1 MRSMTLAT
9 MGSSAGWAR
18 GVRGCDRDCPY
29 PRRTT
34 PRTRR
39 TANRGP
45 RLLDVDVH
53 HPATDDAAARPE
65 APPRRARP
73 AWSSQVRHGG
83 PMARRLRPGV
93 VGGVVVLVIVYAGL
107 AAAVAGGAAAWTG
120 DTPTALVA
128 AAAGGGALV
137 GALGAADWVRRRW
150 RHASFDLVR
159 RPGPLWVWDGD
170 PTGAGFAWWLPWVVL
185 GPFVATVG
193 IVARA
198 VATAAQRGERRVV
211 ATVLALAAVLAALA
225 GLLGAV
231 AASGSGETVRGALL
245 GVGLVASAVGAAP
258 AWRRA
263 RRFAIRLWP
272 PSPLVAGGQA
282 GATRRR
288 GGVVPLPP
296 GIRHRSSDPHGA
308 AAAAVAIV
316 VAAAVSG
323 WAFGVP
329 DDDTITVAAPP
340 TSASTTATTAPV
352 VTTAAPSAPV
362 VAAVAP
368 LEGFG
373 LWCHVLEV
381 MATTDTVLD
390 PAAFTL
396 HGPDGQTIEPFDV
409 SELETREPAEAV
421 DVAGGTT
428 ARAEVC
434 FALDA
439 DAPTGR
445 WQLVVTVGDTA
456 VTIAVTR

>member
-1 MRSMTLAT
+1 
-9 MGSSAGWAR
+9 
-18 GVRGCDRDCPY
+18 
-29 PRRTT
+29 
-34 PRTRR
+34 
-39 TANRGP
+39 
-45 RLLDVDVH
+45 LLDVDVH
-53 HPATDDAAARPE
+53 DPATADAAGRTE

-73 AWSSQVRHGG
+73 AWSHQVRHGG

-93 VGGVVVLVIVYAGL
+93 VGGVVVLVVLYAGL
-107 AAAVAGGAAAWTG
+107 AAAAAGGAAAWTG
-120 DTPTALVA
+120 DTPTPLVA

-170 PTGAGFAWWLPWVVL
+170 PAGAGFAWWLPWVVL
-185 GPFVATVG
+185 GPLVATVG
-193 IVARA
+193 IVGRA
-198 VATAAQRGERRVV
+198 IATAAQRGERRVV
-211 ATVLALAAVLAALA
+211 ATVLALAAVVAALA
-225 GLLGAV
+225 GLVGAV
-231 AASGSGETVRGALL
+231 AASSSGETARGAVL
-245 GVGLVASAVGAAP
+245 GIVVVASAVGAAP

-296 GIRHRSSDPHGA
+296 GIRHRSSDPHGL

-316 VAAAVSG
+316 MATAVSG
-323 WAFGVP
+323 WAFAVP
-329 DDDTITVAAPP
+329 DDDSITVGAPP
-340 TSASTTATTAPV
+340 TSASTTATTAPA

-362 VAAVAP
+362 VAVVEP

-381 MATTDTVLD
+381 MATTDAVLD
-390 PAAFTL
+390 PALFTL
-396 HGPDGQTIEPFDV
+396 HAPDGQTIEPFDV
-409 SELETREPAEAV
+409 SDLDTREPTEAV
-421 DVAGGTT
+421 EVAAGTT

-434 FALDA
+434 FAVDA

-445 WQLVVTVGDTA
+445 WQLVGTVGATA
-456 VTIAVTR
+456 VAQTVTR